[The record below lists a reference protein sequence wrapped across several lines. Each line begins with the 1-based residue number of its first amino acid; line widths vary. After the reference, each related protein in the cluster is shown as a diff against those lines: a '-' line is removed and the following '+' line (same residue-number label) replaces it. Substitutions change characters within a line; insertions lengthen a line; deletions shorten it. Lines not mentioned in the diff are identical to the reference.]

1 MSLGNRRSDLLRIL
15 GLAYRAGS
23 VVVGTAA
30 VRRALRADEAYLVL
44 TARDA
49 SPVQLDKIEGLL
61 RARGIPRIIPG
72 TRAQLGAALGS
83 PPLTAAAVT
92 QRGWA
97 ARLRT
102 ESPADAGPE

>member
-1 MSLGNRRSDLLRIL
+1 
-15 GLAYRAGS
+15 

-30 VRRALRADEAYLVL
+30 VRRALRAGEARLVL

-61 RARGIPRIIPG
+61 RWREIPRIVPG
-72 TRAQLGAALGS
+72 TRAQLGAALGC
-83 PPLTAAAVT
+83 PPLSAAAVT
-92 QRGWA
+92 DKAWA

-102 ESPADAGPE
+102 ESPADAEPE